1 MRHWTKAAG
10 ALIATAATWLLPNVA
25 SAQVPHRDPC
35 REVGEQAFL
44 QINPES
50 AARLAEIGVDR
61 EGVFALMKETS
72 IPETMGCWAMPVG
85 NFDSMLISVGM
96 SQWNYG
102 IGSLQPVLK
111 AWRDGFRSR
120 SQFKRALREV
130 APTYGEL
137 LFSRDCM
144 AVPVKDRCRAG
155 IMAAHGADGKL
166 NATMIAELKAL
177 FESDAMLQV
186 QTNFYV
192 ALLEEVRK
200 DLLRVFEGQEITWR
214 KVRWAVDTKIQQGFF
229 PNNEDLA
236 RLRTKLAA
244 MPVEQRWDRLRA
256 VFDWYGA
263 SSSTIDQDGVQ
274 RDFAWNWAA
283 WNCMIDENRID
294 PEAYEMLHITYLRSR
309 TAIGNS
315 GRWQALTFERR
326 AKIILGVGSVSGKID
341 GACPV

>member
-1 MRHWTKAAG
+1 MLRWVKGMGVG
-10 ALIATAATWLLPNVA
+10 ALAAIMLLPGTA
-25 SAQVPHRDPC
+25 LAQVPHRDPC

-44 QINPES
+44 TINPDS

-61 EGVFALMKETS
+61 AGVFALMQETS

-102 IGSLQPVLK
+102 TGSLQPVLK
-111 AWRDGFRSR
+111 AWRDSFRSR
-120 SQFKRALREV
+120 SRFKRALHAI

-144 AVPVKDRCRAG
+144 AVPVKDRCRTG
-155 IMAAHGADGKL
+155 ILAAHGADGKL
-166 NATMIAELKAL
+166 NATMIAELTAL
-177 FESDAMLQV
+177 FESDAMLQI
-186 QTNFYV
+186 QTDTYV
-192 ALLEEVRK
+192 VLLEAVRK
-200 DLLRVFEGQEITWR
+200 DLLRVFAGQPITWR
-214 KVRWAVDTKIQQGFF
+214 KVRWAVDTKVQQGFF
-229 PNNEDLA
+229 PNDEDLG
-236 RLRTKLAA
+236 RLRSKLAA
-244 MPVEQRWDRLRA
+244 MPEEQRWNRLRA
-256 VFDWYGA
+256 VFDWYRA
-263 SSSTIDQDGVQ
+263 SSATLDQDGVQ
-274 RDFAWNWAA
+274 RDFAWNWGA
-283 WNCMIDENRID
+283 WNCMIDSNRVD

-341 GACPV
+341 GACPA